1 MVRAARL
8 ESQSSTRAAAG
19 ALSVGLHSGLLLLIL
34 FAGGPRDGTR
44 EGEASLG
51 ELVMLDARIAEQRA
65 DIEWPTT
72 QDTLSPPD
80 PPEPQVV
87 VERAEPVA
95 PPRTESD
102 SDPDDVEHVPA
113 MPLVDAA
120 PAEVLAHDEATEAL
134 ATLRMPASRAAEL
147 LQRLERLAEEL
158 AAQPRATASWEQD
171 GTRFEVEFVQ
181 EPAPAD
187 TALDRVVAAVIADEQ
202 GRRMHT
208 QLTLK
213 RLPFSGFAKVVDR
226 WDPMVQLHD
235 DEIVGRTHIN
245 SRFNLLH
252 DSQATPKLLGKVST
266 AASGF
271 NLQSTGRR
279 RGSEVFRRGV
289 ETGAGRIVLPQQAQA
304 FAGAEQGSG
313 ARVHRLAGDTH
324 IRFHAD
330 GRYSWHE
337 SESDSVLEDQATP
350 GQPVYFIAAPGATV
364 FVQGVLAGMFLV
376 YSPRRIVIE
385 GDLAYARDPRVV
397 ADSADYLGLVS
408 DRDIEVASPRVT
420 GPGDL
425 EVDAALYAKRRFVV
439 TDIEHSRTATLRIYG
454 SLAAGSLTASE
465 PRYATRIEYDPRF
478 ERQRPPGFPTTNRF
492 AADDWDGVWIEEPV
506 PLESLA
512 QGAD

>member
-1 MVRAARL
+1 VVRAERL
-8 ESQSSTRAAAG
+8 EPQSSTRAAAG
-19 ALSVGLHSGLLLLIL
+19 ALSVGLHFGLLLLIL
-34 FAGGPRDGTR
+34 FAGGPDDGTH

-51 ELVMLDARIAEQRA
+51 QLVMLDARIAERRA
-65 DIEWPTT
+65 DIEWPTPEVA
-72 QDTLSPPD
+72 PPL
-80 PPEPQVV
+80 PEPGEPQVTA
-87 VERAEPVA
+87 ERLQPVPPAPREP
-95 PPRTESD
+95 D
-102 SDPDDVEHVPA
+102 SDLAEVELVPA
-113 MPLVDAA
+113 MALMNEA
-120 PAEVLAHDEATEAL
+120 PAEVLEHEPTESL
-134 ATLRMPASRAAEL
+134 ASSRMPESRAAEL
-147 LQRLERLAEEL
+147 LQRLERLAEGL

-171 GTRFEVEFVQ
+171 GTRYEVEFVH
-181 EPAPAD
+181 EPAPSD
-187 TALDRVVAAVIADEQ
+187 TALDHVVAAVIADEQ

-252 DSQATPKLLGKVST
+252 DSQATPRLLGKVST

-289 ETGAGRIVLPQQAQA
+289 ETGAGRIVL
-304 FAGAEQGSG
+304 AEQADAYARVEQEPGC
-313 ARVHRLAGDTH
+313 RVHRLAGDTR
-324 IRFHAD
+324 IRFQAD

-337 SESDSVLEDQATP
+337 RDSDTVVEDQAAP
-350 GQPVYFIAAPGATV
+350 AQPVYFIGAPGATV
-364 FVQGVLAGMFLV
+364 FVQGIVAGMFLV

-385 GDLAYARDPRVV
+385 GTLAYARDPRLV
-397 ADSADYLGLVS
+397 ADSGDYLGLVS
-408 DRDIEVASPRVT
+408 DRDIEIASPRVT

-425 EVDAALYAKRRFVV
+425 RVDAALYAKRRFVV
-439 TDIEHSRTATLRIYG
+439 TDIDHSRTATLRIYG

-478 ERQRPPGFPTTNRF
+478 ERRRPPGFPSTNRF
-492 AADDWDGVWIEEPV
+492 AADGWDGEWTEESIPV
-506 PLESLA
+506 ESLA
-512 QGAD
+512 QGSD

>member
-1 MVRAARL
+1 MVHAARL

-19 ALSVGLHSGLLLLIL
+19 ALSVGLHSCLLLLIL

-51 ELVMLDARIAEQRA
+51 VLVMLDARIAERRT
-65 DIEWPTT
+65 DIEWPPTP
-72 QDTLSPPD
+72 DTLAL
-80 PPEPQVV
+80 PEPTEPRVTL
-87 VERAEPVA
+87 ERAEPVA
-95 PPRTESD
+95 PPLSE
-102 SDPDDVEHVPA
+102 PDRHPEDVAQVPA
-113 MPLVDAA
+113 MPLADEAL
-120 PAEVLAHDEATEAL
+120 AEILEHDEAAESL
-134 ATLRMPASRAAEL
+134 ATLRMPESRAAEL

-171 GTRFEVEFVQ
+171 GTRYEVEFVH

-187 TALDRVVAAVIADEQ
+187 TALERVVADVIADEQ

-235 DEIVGRTHIN
+235 DEIVGRMHIN

-252 DSQATPKLLGKVST
+252 DSQATPRLLGKVST

-289 ETGAGRIVLPQQAQA
+289 ETGAGRIVLPEQAQA
-304 FAGAEQGSG
+304 FAAAEQESG
-313 ARVHRLAGDTH
+313 ARVHRLAGDTR

-337 SESDSVLEDQATP
+337 PASSSVLEDQVTP
-350 GQPVYFIAAPGATV
+350 GQPVYFIGAPGATV
-364 FVQGVLAGMFLV
+364 FVQGVVAGTFLV

-385 GDLAYARDPRVV
+385 GNLAYARDPRVV
-397 ADSADYLGLVS
+397 ADSGDCLGLVS

-439 TDIEHSRTATLRIYG
+439 TDIDHSRTATLRIYG

-478 ERQRPPGFPTTNRF
+478 ERQRPPGFPSTNRF
-492 AADDWDGVWIEEPV
+492 AAEDWDGMWIEEPAS
-506 PLESLA
+506 LESLA
-512 QGAD
+512 QGTD

>member
-1 MVRAARL
+1 MARPERL

-19 ALSVGLHSGLLLLIL
+19 ALSVVLHLGLLLLIL
-34 FAGGPRDGTR
+34 FAGGPRDGTL
-44 EGEASLG
+44 EGEASRG
-51 ELVMLDARIAEQRA
+51 ELVMLDARIAERRP
-65 DIEWPTT
+65 DVEWPAMPV
-72 QDTLSPPD
+72 TLSLPE
-80 PPEPQVV
+80 PPEPQVA
-87 VERAEPVA
+87 VERAEPLL
-95 PPRTESD
+95 PPLSETD
-102 SDPDDVEHVPA
+102 GDTKDVEQPPE
-113 MPLVDAA
+113 MPVVEEA
-120 PAEVLAHDEATEAL
+120 PAEVLEQEESNETL
-134 ATLRMPASRAAEL
+134 ATLRMPEARAAQL

-158 AAQPRATASWEQD
+158 AAQPHATASWEQD
-171 GTRFEVEFVQ
+171 GTRYVVEFIK

-187 TALDRVVAAVIADEQ
+187 TALDRVVATVVADEQ
-202 GRRMHT
+202 GRRMRT
-208 QLTLK
+208 LLTLK

-235 DEIVGRTHIN
+235 DEIVGRMHIN

-252 DSQATPKLLGKVST
+252 DTQATPKLLGKVST

-279 RGSEVFRRGV
+279 RSAEVFRRGV
-289 ETGAGRIVLPQQAQA
+289 ETGTGRIALPEQAQA
-304 FAGAEQGSG
+304 FAWGQQDSG
-313 ARVHRLAGDTH
+313 ARVHRLDGNAR

-330 GRYSWHE
+330 GRYSWHDLD
-337 SESDSVLEDQATP
+337 SDAHMEAQAEP
-350 GQPVYFIAAPGATV
+350 GRPVYFIAAPGAIV
-364 FVQGVLAGMFLV
+364 SLQGVVAGMFLV

-385 GDLAYARDPRVV
+385 GNLAYARDPRLI

-425 EVDAALYAKRRFVV
+425 EIDAALYAKRRFVV
-439 TDIEHSRTATLRIYG
+439 TDIDHSRTATLRIFG

-478 ERQRPPGFPTTNRF
+478 ERQRPPGFPSTNRF
-492 AADDWDGVWIEEPV
+492 AAEEWDGLSFEEPA

-512 QGAD
+512 QGTD

>member
-51 ELVMLDARIAEQRA
+51 VLVMLDARIAERRA

-72 QDTLSPPD
+72 QDTLSQ
-80 PPEPQVV
+80 PEPTESQIAS
-87 VERAEPVA
+87 ERVEPVA
-95 PPRTESD
+95 PPVIEPD
-102 SDPDDVEHVPA
+102 SDPEAVAQVPST
-113 MPLVDAA
+113 PLVDEA
-120 PAEVLAHDEATEAL
+120 PAEVLEHHEADESL
-134 ATLRMPASRAAEL
+134 ATFRMPEARAAEL
-147 LQRLERLAEEL
+147 LQRLERLAEET

-171 GTRFEVEFVQ
+171 GTRYEVEFVR
-181 EPAPAD
+181 EPAPTD
-187 TALDRVVAAVIADEQ
+187 TALERVVAAVIADEQ

-208 QLTLK
+208 LLTLK
-213 RLPFSGFAKVVDR
+213 RLPFSGFAKVIDR

-289 ETGAGRIVLPQQAQA
+289 ETGAGRIVLPEQAQA
-304 FAGAEQGSG
+304 FAWAEQESG
-313 ARVHRLAGDTH
+313 ARVHRLAGDTR

-337 SESDSVLEDQATP
+337 PASNSALEDQATP
-350 GQPVYFIAAPGATV
+350 GQPVYFIGASGATV
-364 FVQGVLAGMFLV
+364 FVQGIVAGMFLV

-385 GDLAYARDPRVV
+385 GNLAYSRDPRVV

-408 DRDIEVASPRVT
+408 DGDIEVASPRVT

-425 EVDAALYAKRRFVV
+425 EVDAALYARRRFVV
-439 TDIEHSRTATLRIYG
+439 TDIDHSRTATLRIYG

-478 ERQRPPGFPTTNRF
+478 ERERPPGFPATNRF
-492 AADDWDGVWIEEPV
+492 AAEDWDGVWTEEPV
-506 PLESLA
+506 PLAPLA
-512 QGAD
+512 LGTD